1 MLDNLNWGAAGYLLE
16 LQFLSMVTQALDCL
30 QSLDNQCYEGNAAHV
45 VNPPQLDL
53 HCRPPHP
60 RSQGEGWKLG
70 RSEPTPCL
78 PPGNWGSQRVNA
90 GTRASRP
97 YSHPPPPRPPP
108 FYPRNMPASSS
119 TLRPPP
125 LPPSTDGSRG
135 AWAERSSGVAN
146 KHHEMKWDGQLRMVQ
161 SPPRQPSWSGS
172 LAKSGETL
180 CKLVCWDQPNMHRW
194 GAASQEPKEWPNVL
208 DVRLR
213 VDLNI
218 ALKPEGERSLLHLS
232 AGNDTSDREGLMR
245 FIQYLTDRT
254 RAGVVQLKGSS
265 GDRSGDRTLYLIP
278 PTESA
283 AKALGVEVGARDSLI
298 VLAVPYTGRAR
309 RQHVV

>member
-1 MLDNLNWGAAGYLLE
+1 
-16 LQFLSMVTQALDCL
+16 MVTQALDCL
-30 QSLDNQCYEGNAAHV
+30 QSIDNQRYEGDMPHSA
-45 VNPPQLDL
+45 NPSQLEL
-53 HCRPPHP
+53 PCRPPHP
-60 RSQGEGWKLG
+60 RAQPEGWKLG

-78 PPGNWGSQRVNA
+78 PPGNWGTQNVSAVN
-90 GTRASRP
+90 RASRP

-108 FYPRNMPASSS
+108 FYPDTMPASSPPP
-119 TLRPPP
+119 RPPP
-125 LPPSTDGSRG
+125 LPPSTDGNRG
-135 AWAERSSGVAN
+135 GWGERPTDAASM
-146 KHHEMKWDGQLRMVQ
+146 HHEVKRDGQLRKAQ

-180 CKLVCWDQPNMHRW
+180 CKLVCWDQPNSHKW
-194 GAASQEPKEWPNVL
+194 GTASQEPKEWPNVL

-232 AGNDTSDREGLMR
+232 AGNDIADREGLMG

-298 VLAVPYTGRAR
+298 VLAVPYSGRAR
-309 RQHVV
+309 R